1 MESRVSISLNRTT
14 RETWSVCERASVR
27 TMKSKSAAV
36 NRARQFALIIGTS
49 SCATKGRMAS
59 QIVTA
64 CLRYRNRHLCLEV
77 SSARQAGRLIIFR
90 VHEVLFRWFKCSC
103 RSPSGSAIHRDE
115 RTDNFARLKMASSI
129 WVSLDYTSQLRG
141 GIPDHCVLQNR
152 RRFAQRQ
159 SASGQN
165 DGRAESSRA
174 HVFHRNVRSELSVLS
189 RMVEQDL
196 SPCRFYPEGFAGC
209 RS

>member
-1 MESRVSISLNRTT
+1 MESRVSRSLNRST

-64 CLRYRNRHLCLEV
+64 CMRYRNRHLCLEV

-90 VHEVLFRWFKCSC
+90 CHKSSFSLVQVL
-103 RSPSGSAIHRDE
+103 
-115 RTDNFARLKMASSI
+115 L
-129 WVSLDYTSQLRG
+129 SLTFWICDT
-141 GIPDHCVLQNR
+141 P
-152 RRFAQRQ
+152 
-159 SASGQN
+159 
-165 DGRAESSRA
+165 GRAHGQFRA
-174 HVFHRNVRSELSVLS
+174 LEDGKL
-189 RMVEQDL
+189 DL
-196 SPCRFYPEGFAGC
+196 GFVGLDEPIARHG
-209 RS
+209 

>member
-1 MESRVSISLNRTT
+1 
-14 RETWSVCERASVR
+14 
-27 TMKSKSAAV
+27 
-36 NRARQFALIIGTS
+36 
-49 SCATKGRMAS
+49 MAG

-64 CLRYRNRHLCLEV
+64 CMRYRNRYLCLEV
-77 SSARQAGRLIIFR
+77 SSARQARRLIIFR

-141 GIPDHCVLQNR
+141 VDWN
-152 RRFAQRQ
+152 
-159 SASGQN
+159 SGPLRPTKPSPPCPKTIRWRAN

-196 SPCRFYPEGFAGC
+196 SPCRF
-209 RS
+209 